1 VTDNADGTTP
11 ADRVVMVS
19 GGASGIGAE
28 VVRTLAARGYL
39 PVVMDVQEALGK
51 AVADES
57 GGIFLPLDVTDL
69 AGWRSGLAVCI
80 ERLGG
85 VFGLVSCAAVHA
97 EYHFDDP
104 DPALFATVLRV
115 NQVGVGLG
123 VQVLGE
129 HMAQR
134 CRGSIVNIS
143 SGAGAPPTRTPDLAY
158 AASKWGVRGISR
170 VAAMR
175 LAPLGVRVNTILPG
189 LVDTPMI
196 ARIRE
201 VDPGRVTAVNQT
213 IPMRRIGR
221 PLDIARAVYFFIS
234 ELGEYCAGSELLV
247 DGGLGA

>member
-1 VTDNADGTTP
+1 MTDDAGGSP
-11 ADRVVMVS
+11 SSERVVMVS
-19 GGASGIGAE
+19 GGASGIGAQ
-28 VVRTLAARGYL
+28 VVRLLAGHGYL
-39 PVVMDVQEALGK
+39 TVVMDVQDALGQ
-51 AVADES
+51 AVAEEA

-69 AGWRSGLAVCI
+69 AGWRSSLDVC
-80 ERLGG
+80 RARFGG
-85 VFGLVSCAAVHA
+85 VFGLVNCAAVHA

-104 DPALFATVLRV
+104 DPALFATVLQV

-129 HMAQR
+129 HMAER
-134 CRGSIVNIS
+134 GRGSIVNIS

-175 LAPLGVRVNTILPG
+175 LAPLGVRVNTVLPG
-189 LVDTPMI
+189 LIDTPMI
-196 ARIRE
+196 GRIRE
-201 VDPGRVTAVNQT
+201 VDPDRVVAVTQS
-213 IPMRRIGR
+213 IPMRRIGQ

-234 ELGEYCAGSELLV
+234 DLGAYCAGSELLV

>member
-1 VTDNADGTTP
+1 MTDNADGIRS

-28 VVRTLAARGYL
+28 VVRLLAGHGYL
-39 PVVMDVQEALGK
+39 PVVMDVQEAPGK

-69 AGWRSGLAVCI
+69 AGWRSNLAACV

-97 EYHFDDP
+97 EYHFDEP
-104 DPALFATVLRV
+104 DPALFATVVQV
-115 NQVGVGLG
+115 NQVAVALG

-129 HMAQR
+129 HMAER
-134 CRGSIVNIS
+134 GRGSIVNIS
-143 SGAGAPPTRTPDLAY
+143 SGAGMPPSRTPDLAY
-158 AASKWGVRGISR
+158 ASSKWGVRGISR
-170 VAAMR
+170 VAAIR
-175 LAPLGVRVNTILPG
+175 LAPLGVRVNTVLPG
-189 LVDTPMI
+189 LTDTPMI
-196 ARIRE
+196 GRIRA
-201 VDPGRVTAVNQT
+201 VDPDRVVAVNQS

-221 PLDIARAVYFFIS
+221 PLDVARAVYFFIS
-234 ELGEYCAGSELLV
+234 ELGEYCTGAELLV